1 MPTEDVRGNISKHYH
16 ELSTSLRKV
25 GDAVLQDLDG
35 TAFLTAA
42 ELAERCNVSESSVT
56 RFSMSIGYPG
66 YPELQDALQSLV
78 KKKLNIVE
86 RLSSLRATN
95 SAPESTFHEVLQHDV
110 RNLQQLMTNTET
122 EAIEAA
128 ATALREA
135 NHRYV
140 IAIRST
146 ASLATF
152 LGFYLH
158 LLVGPT
164 TIVGNEA
171 QDWSLSLFDVTPE
184 DAVVGISFPRY
195 GSWTLSAFEFASQR
209 AGTSIAITDG
219 YGSPLARV
227 ADIVL
232 PAPSSATGF
241 LESFVAPLSLINAIL
256 LLLGTKHST
265 PSMRAR
271 LDHMEQLW
279 AKTGS
284 IVFEK

>member
-1 MPTEDVRGNISKHYH
+1 MLEEDVRGHISKHYDK
-16 ELSTSLRKV
+16 LSNSLRKV
-25 GDAVLQDLDG
+25 ADAVLHDLDG

-42 ELAERCNVSESSVT
+42 ELADRCKVSESSVT
-56 RFSMSIGYPG
+56 RFSMSVGYPG
-66 YPELQDALQSLV
+66 YPELQDALQALV

-86 RLSSLRATN
+86 RLSSLRTTN
-95 SAPESTFHEVLQHDV
+95 SAPESTFHEVLQHDA
-110 RNLQQLMTNTET
+110 RNLQQLMTN
-122 EAIEAA
+122 ADADALEAA
-128 ATALREA
+128 VAALREA

-140 IAIRST
+140 IAVRST
-146 ASLATF
+146 ASLAMF

-171 QDWSLSLFDVTPE
+171 QDWSLSLFDVTPQ
-184 DAVVGISFPRY
+184 DTVVGISFPRY
-195 GSWTLSAFEFASQR
+195 GAWTLSAFEFASQR

-219 YGSPLARV
+219 FGSPLARA
-227 ADIVL
+227 ADVVL
-232 PAPSSATGF
+232 PAPSSASGF

-271 LDHMEQLW
+271 LDQMEQLW
-279 AKTGS
+279 AETGS
-284 IVFEK
+284 IVSEK